1 MEGAKGLVQFARR
14 AVPSPS
20 ITRRVT
26 LAALVSLVLSPAIIA
41 AAQENQAPPELL
53 SFDVIGR
60 VHIKPPAPPPDSFGV
75 DAARIASLPPLPN
88 SRAVY
93 SAFQAIHALGMN
105 PITAFAVA
113 PATIAAE
120 AALKANQAQLT
131 EVSQEHLNAGILM
144 REWFH
149 NDWIRIEMPALHTA
163 SITRPDLGL
172 AYFLDL
178 AKHTYREKRLASATG
193 ATEDTYTVSAAD
205 DVLIN
210 FEKSPVHSSVV
221 VMTLGGFASR
231 GYRTEATFT
240 LSGLLGWCSAGKHV
254 LVEVEYVT
262 DFPDSEVSSGSALEG
277 SKVVREACLPTSAGS
292 HREPGRLV
300 VFRST
305 AFTGGAMGQD
315 FVSVLERGNLR
326 TAARIDASLFAVPT
340 NFTKT
345 E

>member
-1 MEGAKGLVQFARR
+1 ML
-14 AVPSPS
+14 AV
-20 ITRRVT
+20 
-26 LAALVSLVLSPAIIA
+26 LVSFAPYPAIIA
-41 AAQENQAPPELL
+41 AAQENQGPPELL
-53 SFDVIGR
+53 SFEVIGR
-60 VHIKPPAPPPDSFGV
+60 MHIKPPAPPPDTFGV

-93 SAFQAIHALGMN
+93 GAFQAIHALGMN

-131 EVSQEHLNAGILM
+131 AVSQEYLNAGILM

-149 NDWIRIEMPALHTA
+149 RDWIRVEMPALHSAT
-163 SITRPDLGL
+163 ITRPDLGV
-172 AYFLDL
+172 AYLLDL
-178 AKHTYREKRLASATG
+178 AKHTYREKRISSATD
-193 ATEDTYTVSAAD
+193 ASEDTYTVSAAD
-205 DVLIN
+205 DVVIT
-210 FEKSPVHSSVV
+210 FEKAPVHSPLT

-231 GYRTEATFT
+231 GYQTEATFT
-240 LSGLLGWCSAGKHV
+240 LSGVLGWCSAGKHV
-254 LVEVEYVT
+254 LIEVEYLT
-262 DFPDSEVSSGSALEG
+262 DLPDPEVPSGSALQG
-277 SKVVREACLPTSAGS
+277 TKLVREACLPTSAGS

-305 AFTGGAMGQD
+305 AFTGGVGQD

-326 TAARIDASLFAVPT
+326 TAPRNDASLFVVPT
-340 NFTKT
+340 NFAKA

>member
-1 MEGAKGLVQFARR
+1 M
-14 AVPSPS
+14 
-20 ITRRVT
+20 
-26 LAALVSLVLSPAIIA
+26 LAALVSFVLCPAIIA

-75 DAARIASLPPLPN
+75 DAARIASLPPMPN

-93 SAFQAIHALGMN
+93 SAFEAIHALGMN

-131 EVSQEHLNAGILM
+131 AVSQEHLNAGILM

-149 NDWIRIEMPALHTA
+149 RDWIRIEMPALHSAT
-163 SITRPDLGL
+163 ITRPDLGV
-172 AYFLDL
+172 AYLLDL
-178 AKHTYREKRLASATG
+178 SKHTYREKRIASATD
-193 ATEDTYTVSAAD
+193 ASEDTYTVSAAD
-205 DVLIN
+205 DVVIT
-210 FEKSPVHSSVV
+210 FEKAPLLNPLA

-231 GYRTEATFT
+231 GYQTEATFT

-254 LVEVEYVT
+254 LTEVEYVT
-262 DFPDSEVSSGSALEG
+262 DFADPEVPSGSALEG
-277 SKVVREACLPTSAGS
+277 SKLVREACIPTSAGS

-300 VFRST
+300 VFRSA
-305 AFTGGAMGQD
+305 AFTGGVGQD

-326 TAARIDASLFAVPT
+326 TTPHNDASLFAIPT
-340 NFTKT
+340 NFSKA